1 MSIPSEKTIQLTVK
15 CVVRRC
21 VVVAVLLTDFL
32 LLVFAFMQ
40 KKKKVVLISGEYQ
53 KCVFATELIFY
64 YNLKNPMEEI
74 LQAFCQGNQGDA
86 DFWSRPTTILSSR
99 RHSCTLLP
107 LFTV

>member
-40 KKKKVVLISGEYQ
+40 KKKKKWCSSV
-53 KCVFATELIFY
+53 
-64 YNLKNPMEEI
+64 EI
-74 LQAFCQGNQGDA
+74 ILLNKQVSITNVCLQQSLF
-86 DFWSRPTTILSSR
+86 STII
-99 RHSCTLLP
+99 
-107 LFTV
+107 